1 MTKTFSGI
9 SKSHLALKSWFT
21 VAYTDTI
28 NCSCQPQELRIEE
41 PVVIRDVFCGVDGTM
56 FLTDVGSVYACG
68 SNSDNKLGL
77 NNRQGFIMAMK
88 NIFTKVCVLRIKI
101 LFCYLLKAVLCIGY
115 LIYQRFL
122 ACKIKIF

>member
-1 MTKTFSGI
+1 MEWETKRWQRHSQESQKI
-9 SKSHLALKSWFT
+9 ILPSNKSWFI
-21 VAYTDTI
+21 VAYTDAI

-41 PVVIRDVFCGVDGTM
+41 PVVIRDVFCWVDGTM

-101 LFCYLLKAVLCIGY
+101 LIC
-115 LIYQRFL
+115 
-122 ACKIKIF
+122 

>member
-1 MTKTFSGI
+1 MEWETKRWQRHCQESQKI
-9 SKSHLALKSWFT
+9 ILPSNKSWFT
-21 VAYTDTI
+21 VAYTDAI

-101 LFCYLLKAVLCIGY
+101 LIC
-115 LIYQRFL
+115 
-122 ACKIKIF
+122 